1 MKIGD
6 LVLWKGMNGEPRDW
20 AGVGV
25 VIDYRYYPEQQD
37 EALVLW
43 SDGHSA
49 WYFERRLT
57 KINNGGCHEQSN

>member
-6 LVLWKGMNGEPRDW
+6 LVLWKGVNGEPRSW

-25 VIDYRYYPEQQD
+25 VIDYRYFPTQFD

-49 WYFERRLT
+49 WYFGRRLT
-57 KINNGGCHEQSN
+57 IIKEVL